1 MARPGPTDPGH
12 ARGEVSLHG
21 VFLALRLPDRGGENA
36 PRTSTG
42 VLIVGEP
49 GIGKSELALDLVSR
63 GHALIADDSPLFRRQ
78 DDGSWMGHCPFPLQ
92 DFLEVR
98 GLGILDLRRLFGDE
112 AIIQQH
118 RLDLVIRL
126 EDAPNAS
133 LSPEERLRGAWREYR
148 EAGLVIPALPLSVR
162 GGRNLALLV
171 ETAARVHACGSG
183 EGSGYNAVDEL
194 SRRLESSISNAQ
206 RNPVREAREVRDQ
219 DAQNLGKESP

>member
-12 ARGEVSLHG
+12 ARGAVSLHG
-21 VFLALRLPDRGGENA
+21 VFLALRLPDRSGKNV
-36 PRTSTG
+36 PRPSTG
-42 VLIVGEP
+42 VLLIGES
-49 GIGKSELALDLVSR
+49 GIGKSELALDLISR
-63 GHALIADDSPLFRRQ
+63 GHALIADDSPIFLHQ
-78 DDGSWMGHCPFPLQ
+78 DDGSWMGHCSTPLQ

-98 GLGILDLRRLFGDE
+98 GLGILDLRHLFGDE
-112 AIIQQH
+112 AIILRH

-126 EDAPNAS
+126 EDGPNAP

-171 ETAARVHACGSG
+171 ETAARVHACGTR
-183 EGSGYNAVDEL
+183 EGSGYNAADAL

-206 RNPVREAREVRDQ
+206 RNPVREAREVCDQ
-219 DAQNLGKESP
+219 DAQNLGKEST